1 MGDFPAKIRV
11 FGTQGLQLYIKTFI
25 FLMVGKIFSKPI
37 LDFELIRFIIYK
49 EKWASA
55 NYNRLLYAHFTWLL
69 C

>member
-1 MGDFPAKIRV
+1 MRD

-25 FLMVGKIFSKPI
+25 SLMVGKIFSKRI

-49 EKWASA
+49 EKCASDD
-55 NYNRLLYAHFTWLL
+55 YSRLLYAHSTLLL